1 MGYQFLH
8 DDIAAHIEAPRR
20 VDVHTVKAMVR
31 LSVASFDATDHATDF
46 SFSVAANAATDFRA
60 PQPPILSTME
70 LCDLPLYAVQRLAN
84 GTWLVRSP
92 IGDPILPAVDVVAV
106 VGAQTDIRRDPQS
119 AAAEAASA

>member
-1 MGYQFLH
+1 M
-8 DDIAAHIEAPRR
+8 
-20 VDVHTVKAMVR
+20 DVHTVKAMVR

-70 LCDLPLYAVQRLAN
+70 LCDLPLYAVQRLAD

-92 IGDPILPAVDVVAV
+92 LGDPLWPPVDVCSARKQAWTPRPARLEQQDATTGQI
-106 VGAQTDIRRDPQS
+106 GA
-119 AAAEAASA
+119 